1 MDFEKNPSRKGAK
14 KWWKSRD
21 FSLRFRIEN
30 LKKDHEHFFPKAPRQ
45 FFQKVDHFLK
55 NPESDPKST
64 QGGSDEVSKI
74 RPDFDLGRSQ
84 VTFSQFFRTL
94 FFRKIRSRKVIL
106 GAMGVQVG

>member
-30 LKKDHEHFFPKAPRQ
+30 LKKYHEHFFPKAPRQ

-55 NPESDPKST
+55 NPESDPNRP
-64 QGGSDEVSKI
+64 GEVPMK
-74 RPDFDLGRSQ
+74 
-84 VTFSQFFRTL
+84 
-94 FFRKIRSRKVIL
+94 SRKSDPISTW
-106 GAMGVQVG
+106 GGPR